1 MAALE
6 QAGSSSLPRLVN
18 FAPLAAGAPVA
29 ARVQALVELGGIYQF
44 KSMFAKATL
53 VLDEALRL
61 DPGNAPAHATR
72 GEVACI
78 TGRFQEGEAD
88 CLRAIALDPA
98 LKRPYEILGSVYLQR
113 KDYAKAR
120 EICDR
125 LLAQFPDDALACY
138 GKAYALAQEGNLTAA
153 LEYATK
159 ARAMDPGSEM
169 IGRLY
174 NQLVQAVGR

>member
-1 MAALE
+1 MRLRNKNRLADHMLTAKHARFLE
-6 QAGSSSLPRLVN
+6 LKAQGLD
-18 FAPLAAGAPVA
+18 PLAKHSYDESSKAYKAYAEKNRENIA
-29 ARVQALVELGGIYQF
+29 ARMKTYVEANADKIMEQCRVY
-44 KSMFAKATL
+44 KAANK
-53 VLDEALRL
+53 EKIM
-61 DPGNAPAHATR
+61 
-72 GEVACI
+72 E
-78 TGRFQEGEAD
+78 
-88 CLRAIALDPA
+88 
-98 LKRPYEILGSVYLQR
+98 QR